1 MKSSKNLTGVG
12 IRRLLIS
19 HELIFM
25 RLLFLMLT
33 LMVITS
39 GCQHLESRQQ
49 EARMVQPVL
58 PDSIGRDELVDHLN
72 QVNAGLK
79 SWRCMDTVVHVSKP
93 GLPLPRLTGRFACE
107 SPSRFRLVS
116 DNFASSADFGANDD
130 ICWAYVKP
138 GESVVLTWKHEDS
151 HLLTQLPGDLPRLEP
166 EWLMAVLGI
175 QPLNPERY
183 ELQNSPLGSKELWL
197 VSVEDAPDGSSLRRV
212 IKVDP
217 LSGLVREHALY
228 NSNREHLLR
237 AQLSDY
243 RQCGGYRLPHHVR
256 IEFPQHQ
263 TQLALTFRSIQT
275 DCAIE
280 PALWQ
285 VPEGRNLEVVDLGEL
300 VRARAMIPNSAAP
313 RQSPDHRQD
322 PDPGDQTTV
331 FHQPKPT
338 AMDGQGFSET
348 DDSGNGSKSGNRQI
362 SYQQPGDAEPTDE
375 FPYDPEFDGGGG
387 SAVPQFDIV
396 TPSQAKKRSFW
407 PWKR

>member
-1 MKSSKNLTGVG
+1 
-12 IRRLLIS
+12 
-19 HELIFM
+19 M

-49 EARMVQPVL
+49 EARLVQPVL

-138 GESVVLTWKHEDS
+138 GESVVLKWKHEDS

-237 AQLSDY
+237 AHLSDY
-243 RQCGGYRLPHHVR
+243 RRCGGYRLPHHVR

-263 TQLALTFRSIQT
+263 TQLALTFRSIQA
-275 DCAIE
+275 DCTIE
-280 PALWQ
+280 PSLWQ
-285 VPEGRNLEVVDLGEL
+285 PPEGRNLEVVDLGEL
-300 VRARAMIPNSAAP
+300 VRARGMFAEPAP
-313 RQSPDHRQD
+313 SRNPADEMTVLRQPER
-322 PDPGDQTTV
+322 T
-331 FHQPKPT
+331 
-338 AMDGQGFSET
+338 MLDGQDVPVDPAT
-348 DDSGNGSKSGNRQI
+348 WNSGESGNRQI
-362 SYQQPGDAEPTDE
+362 AYEQPGDAESTDK
-375 FPYDPEFDGGGG
+375 FPYDPEFDGGG
-387 SAVPQFDIV
+387 SSVVPQFDIV
-396 TPSQAKKRSFW
+396 TPPQAKKRSFW
-407 PWKR
+407 SWKR

>member
-1 MKSSKNLTGVG
+1 
-12 IRRLLIS
+12 
-19 HELIFM
+19 M

-33 LMVITS
+33 LMLITS

-116 DNFASSADFGANDD
+116 DNFASSADFGANDE

-237 AQLSDY
+237 AHLSDY
-243 RQCGGYRLPHHVR
+243 RRCGGYRLPHHVR

-263 TQLALTFRSIQT
+263 TQLALTFRSIQA
-275 DCAIE
+275 DCTIE
-280 PALWQ
+280 PSLWQ

-300 VRARAMIPNSAAP
+300 VRARSRMAEPAYP
-313 RQSPDHRQD
+313 RNPADNMTALRQ
-322 PDPGDQTTV
+322 PTPTV
-331 FHQPKPT
+331 L
-338 AMDGQGFSET
+338 DGQGFPVDPASWNRSE
-348 DDSGNGSKSGNRQI
+348 SRNPLNSHE
-362 SYQQPGDAEPTDE
+362 QPDAAEPLDE
-375 FPYDPEFDGGGG
+375 FPYDPEFDAGGG
-387 SAVPQFDIV
+387 SGVPQFDIV
-396 TPSQAKKRSFW
+396 TPPQARKRSIW